1 LIKSASKKKEKMVK
15 TRTDLQTLDFSNLSN
30 NVLKINNFKLTDEEI
45 RRVYLNIND
54 EEIDALRN
62 VLVEF
67 AKIAYNNN

>member
-1 LIKSASKKKEKMVK
+1 MVK